1 MARMNITVPEAM
13 QAKLNRL
20 GTEYD
25 GIVQKMLVEGAKPLE
40 EQVIA
45 NLESVVGR
53 DTKFES
59 RSTGALVKAVKVTK
73 AYQVS
78 NGDWHIKVAIYGY
91 DEKGVPNALKGMVLE
106 KGKSGQPAKPW
117 LKPAVSKTKNQCVDA
132 MHTVLDREVS
142 QL

>member
-1 MARMNITVPEAM
+1 
-13 QAKLNRL
+13 
-20 GTEYD
+20 
-25 GIVQKMLVEGAKPLE
+25 
-40 EQVIA
+40 
-45 NLESVVGR
+45 
-53 DTKFES
+53 
-59 RSTGALVKAVKVTK
+59 
-73 AYQVS
+73 